1 MPKKTTILAMVVLV
15 LVVAAPAFAQRDA
28 EAGQEEESG
37 SRTIEV
43 TGVIEKPEATTYMY
57 GSHAVVDE
65 ASGERYA
72 LRSNEEGLLD
82 DSTGRRTT
90 VSGTLVPGYEN
101 GAVEGGPSLIEVHRV
116 RPAAN
121 DPTDGED
128 VNRDGVVNGADG
140 EAAAAISDAAR
151 SEYKRSGRSVLPATG
166 GPVLPFGAFLLI
178 LISGLLTYRALR

>member
-1 MPKKTTILAMVVLV
+1 MPKKTTILAIVALMLFA
-15 LVVAAPAFAQRDA
+15 AAPVFAQRDA
-28 EAGQEEESG
+28 EAGQEESD
-37 SRTIEV
+37 SRAIEV

-57 GSHAVVDE
+57 GSHAVLDE
-65 ASGERYA
+65 ASGKRYA
-72 LRSNEEGLLD
+72 LRSDEEGLLD
-82 DSTGRRTT
+82 DSTDRRTT

-101 GAVEGGPSLIEVHRV
+101 GAVEGGPSLIEVDRV

-151 SEYKRSGRSVLPATG
+151 TEYKKSGQTELPATG
-166 GPVLPFGAFLLI
+166 GPALPLGAFLLI
-178 LISGLLTYRALR
+178 LVAALLAYRALR